1 MNKKLRFSGGEP
13 NINIDDVLR
22 DSDALRDFLNDW
34 LNEICENPTA
44 DTYTYILSGCTLTT
58 PAGSAWSTTSGYV
71 VIDGEILKVDAH
83 TGTRSQGTDFWVWEK
98 ETTYDSNGTKT
109 FNDTVSRDTWQKN
122 RAVLTNK
129 ASALG
134 GTHVYSADDSPSYEY
149 YFIEKNI
156 AKIASELQGNAWTDV
171 SGSLGAGWSA
181 TTAKYR
187 IDKEGYLE
195 ILFEALDPTSATTAT
210 VFTLPA
216 GSKPDWAAYTQV
228 SSNNETDEIR
238 IMSSGNVY
246 IDNYAS
252 LSNSISSHIRIPRLH
267 P

>member
-156 AKIASELQGNAWTDV
+156 AKIASELQGNTWTDM
-171 SGSLGAGWSA
+171 GSLLNGWTA

-187 IDKEGYLE
+187 VDKEGYLE
-195 ILFEALDPTSATTAT
+195 VFFEALNPSSATAS
-210 VFTLPA
+210 VIFSLPA
-216 GSKPDWAAYTQV
+216 GSRPDYIMYKSASNATTSEEISV
-228 SSNNETDEIR
+228 S
-238 IMSSGNVY
+238 SSGNIY
-246 IDNYAS
+246 ITNYSS
-252 LSNSISSHIRIPRLH
+252 LGGTVSVHLRIPRLH